1 MGKKSLGANNELYK
15 AVLQLQSEEECKN
28 FFTDLCTINELLS
41 MEQRFK
47 VAQLLDEG
55 YIYNDIVEKTGA
67 SSATISRVSRALNYG
82 EDGYRTVLDRMKSDN
97 NE

>member
-1 MGKKSLGANNELYK
+1 MGKKNLGANNKLY
-15 AVLQLQSEEECKN
+15 AAILRLENEEECKS
-28 FFTDLCTINELLS
+28 FFSDLCTINELLA

-97 NE
+97 DE

>member
-1 MGKKSLGANNELYK
+1 MGKKSFDENNELYS
-15 AVLQLQSEEECKN
+15 AIVQLKTEQECKS

-82 EDGYRTVLDRMKSDN
+82 EDGYRTVLDRLKSDI

>member
-1 MGKKSLGANNELYK
+1 
-15 AVLQLQSEEECKN
+15 
-28 FFTDLCTINELLS
+28 
-41 MEQRFK
+41 
-47 VAQLLDEG
+47 LDEG

-82 EDGYRTVLDRMKSDN
+82 EDGYRAVLDRMKSDN

>member
-1 MGKKSLGANNELYK
+1 MGKKNLGANNDLYK
-15 AVLQLQSEEECKN
+15 AILKLENEEECRG
-28 FFTDLCTINELLS
+28 FFADLCTINELLS

-82 EDGYRTVLDRMKSDN
+82 EDGYRIVLDRMKSDN

>member
-1 MGKKSLGANNELYK
+1 MGKKSFDENNELYK
-15 AVLQLQSEEECKN
+15 AIVQLETEEECRN

-55 YIYNDIVEKTGA
+55 HIYNDIVEKTGA

-82 EDGYRTVLDRMKSDN
+82 DEGYRAVLDRMKSKN